1 MDAMI
6 IILLFYM
13 IIAPGGEIYSLDYY
27 FQKLR
32 RKKAGDPKWNEP
44 PKPLILSNFVTRM
57 IQIHFCIIYL
67 AAATSKLQGSS
78 WWNGTALWGVLANY
92 SFNPMHI
99 PFYTSLLVFLTKHKV
114 LWEVVMT
121 TGCVYTIVLETS
133 FPFLVWNHKL
143 KWIMICGSIML
154 HTGIGLLMGLTTFSL
169 CMITLVLSFVPPAF
183 IKNLI
188 DRYGIGPFKR
198 SAV

>member
-1 MDAMI
+1 MSSIYGFYSGAHDASI
-6 IILLFYM
+6 VYIKD
-13 IIAPGGEIYSLDYY
+13 GEILSGIQEERLSRI
-27 FQKLR
+27 KS
-32 RKKAGDPKWNEP
+32 GDEP
-44 PKPLILSNFVTRM
+44 F
-57 IQIHFCIIYL
+57 
-67 AAATSKLQGSS
+67 
-78 WWNGTALWGVLANY
+78 
-92 SFNPMHI
+92 
-99 PFYTSLLVFLTKHKV
+99 
-114 LWEVVMT
+114 
-121 TGCVYTIVLETS
+121 S